1 MINQRYQQIKA
12 AEGGALLSLV
22 AYFCIAILKLLVS
35 FYAHSEALR
44 ADGLNNFT
52 DLISS
57 ITVLI
62 GLQISRK
69 PSDQEHHYGHW
80 KSENIA
86 SLVTSLIMVMVGLQV
101 CINALINIF
110 QNETPMPDPWAGLAG
125 LVSAGIM
132 GLVYEFNR
140 KLARKVHS
148 TALLAAAKDN
158 LSDVWTSL
166 GTAVAVVAAALKI
179 PWLDNGAAFVIG
191 GLILRTAWDIFRDS
205 SFSLSDGFDE
215 KKLVQYQQAVAQ
227 IPFVRGVKKIRGRS
241 YGDNIFLEV
250 VVLMDPDLTVRRSH
264 VVTEQIEHL
273 LKNKYHIF
281 DVNVHVE
288 PVTK

>member
-1 MINQRYQQIKA
+1 MIKQRYQQIKA

-86 SLVTSLIMVMVGLQV
+86 SLVISLIMVMVGLQV
-101 CINALINIF
+101 CINALINIY
-110 QNETPMPDPWAGLAG
+110 QNKASMPDPWAGLAG
-125 LVSAGIM
+125 LSSAVIIGI
-132 GLVYEFNR
+132 VYLFNR
-140 KLARKVHS
+140 RLARKVNS
-148 TALLAAAKDN
+148 TALLAEAKDN
-158 LSDVWTSL
+158 LNDVWISL
-166 GTAVAVVAAALKI
+166 GTAVAVIAAAMKI
-179 PWLDNGAAFVIG
+179 PWLDNGAALLIG
-191 GLILRTAWDIFRDS
+191 GLILKTAWDIFRES

-215 KKLVQYQQAVAQ
+215 KQLVQYQQAVAQ
-227 IPFVRGVKKIRGRS
+227 IPLVRGVKKIRGRS
-241 YGDNIFLEV
+241 YGGNIFLEV
-250 VVLMDPDLTVRRSH
+250 FVSMDPDLTVRRSH
-264 VVTEQIEHL
+264 AVTEQIEHL
-273 LKNKYHIF
+273 LQNKYHIF

>member
-1 MINQRYQQIKA
+1 MIKQRYQQIKA

-86 SLVTSLIMVMVGLQV
+86 SLVISLIMVMVGLQV
-101 CINALINIF
+101 CINALINIY
-110 QNETPMPDPWAGLAG
+110 QNKASMPDPWAGLAG
-125 LVSAGIM
+125 LSSAVIIGI
-132 GLVYEFNR
+132 VYLFNR
-140 KLARKVHS
+140 RLARKVNS
-148 TALLAAAKDN
+148 TALLAEAKDN
-158 LSDVWTSL
+158 LNDVWTSL
-166 GTAVAVVAAALKI
+166 GTAVAVIAAAMKI
-179 PWLDNGAAFVIG
+179 PWLDNGAALLIG
-191 GLILRTAWDIFRDS
+191 GLILKTAWDIFRES

-215 KKLVQYQQAVAQ
+215 KQLVQYQQAVAQ
-227 IPFVRGVKKIRGRS
+227 IPLVRGVKKIRGRS
-241 YGDNIFLEV
+241 YGGNIFLEV
-250 VVLMDPDLTVRRSH
+250 FVSMDPDLTVRRSH
-264 VVTEQIEHL
+264 AVTEQIEHL
-273 LKNKYHIF
+273 LQNKYHIF

>member
-1 MINQRYQQIKA
+1 MIKQRYQQIKA

-57 ITVLI
+57 IAVLI

-86 SLVTSLIMVMVGLQV
+86 SLVISLIMVMVGLQV
-101 CINALINIF
+101 CINALINIY
-110 QNETPMPDPWAGLAG
+110 QNKASMPDPWAGLAG
-125 LVSAGIM
+125 LSSAVIIGI
-132 GLVYEFNR
+132 VYLFNR
-140 KLARKVHS
+140 RLARKVNS
-148 TALLAAAKDN
+148 TALLAEAKDN
-158 LSDVWTSL
+158 LNDVWTSL
-166 GTAVAVVAAALKI
+166 GTAVAVIAAAMKI
-179 PWLDNGAAFVIG
+179 PWLDNGAALLIG
-191 GLILRTAWDIFRDS
+191 GLILKTAWDIFRES

-215 KKLVQYQQAVAQ
+215 KQLVQYQQAVAQ
-227 IPFVRGVKKIRGRS
+227 IPLVRGVKKIRGRS
-241 YGDNIFLEV
+241 YGGNIFLEV
-250 VVLMDPDLTVRRSH
+250 FVSMDPDLTVRRSH
-264 VVTEQIEHL
+264 AVTEQIEHL
-273 LKNKYHIF
+273 LQNKYHIF

>member
-1 MINQRYQQIKA
+1 MIKQRYQQIKA

-62 GLQISRK
+62 GLKISRK

-101 CINALINIF
+101 CINALINIY
-110 QNETPMPDPWAGLAG
+110 QNEASVPDPWAGLAG
-125 LVSAGIM
+125 LSSAVIIGI
-132 GLVYEFNR
+132 VYVFNR
-140 KLARKVHS
+140 RLARKVNS
-148 TALLAAAKDN
+148 TALFAEAKDN
-158 LSDVWTSL
+158 LNDVLTSL
-166 GTAVAVVAAALKI
+166 GTAVAVIAAAMKI
-179 PWLDNGAAFVIG
+179 PWLDNGAALIIG
-191 GLILRTAWDIFRDS
+191 GLILKTAWDIFRES

-215 KKLVQYQQAVAQ
+215 KQLVQYQQAVAQ

-241 YGDNIFLEV
+241 YGGNIFLEV
-250 VVLMDPDLTVRRSH
+250 FVSMDPDLTVRRSH
-264 VVTEQIEHL
+264 AVTEQIEHL
-273 LKNKYHIF
+273 LQNKYHIF

>member
-1 MINQRYQQIKA
+1 MIKQRYQQIKA

-86 SLVTSLIMVMVGLQV
+86 SLVISLIMVMVGLQV
-101 CINALINIF
+101 CINALINIY
-110 QNETPMPDPWAGLAG
+110 QNKASMPDPWAGLAG
-125 LVSAGIM
+125 LFSAVIIGI
-132 GLVYEFNR
+132 VYLFNR
-140 KLARKVHS
+140 RLARKVNS
-148 TALLAAAKDN
+148 TALLAEAKDN
-158 LSDVWTSL
+158 LNDVWTSL
-166 GTAVAVVAAALKI
+166 GTAVAVIAAAMKI
-179 PWLDNGAAFVIG
+179 PWLDNGAALLIG
-191 GLILRTAWDIFRDS
+191 GLILKTAWDIFRES

-215 KKLVQYQQAVAQ
+215 KQLVQYQQAVAQ
-227 IPFVRGVKKIRGRS
+227 IPLVRGVKKIRGRS
-241 YGDNIFLEV
+241 YGGNIFLEV
-250 VVLMDPDLTVRRSH
+250 FVSMDPDLTVRRSH
-264 VVTEQIEHL
+264 AVTEQIEHL
-273 LKNKYHIF
+273 LQNKYHIF